1 MVEIRNLRTLVK
13 IAELGSYT
21 KAAQALGYAQST
33 LTFQVNAIEAHY
45 GRPVFDRTGKSLRL
59 TTFGSQLLES
69 ASDVLGKYEAL
80 EQLGKDDATP
90 QGCIRIGAP
99 ESLTMYRL
107 FPIIKEY
114 KAAYPQVEIR
124 LIDSPCEMLLKN
136 LSAGQLDIS
145 FILQPLHSDPN
156 LHVEELVREQM
167 CMIAPA
173 GHTQEDLLPEP
184 GQMVIYTEKQCSY
197 RQEFDR
203 YLRKHC
209 CVPANILETPSVEAI
224 KKYVRA
230 GLGVAY
236 LPYFAVRDAAE
247 DGTLRIAF
255 PEPDMPFVTQVV
267 YHQKKWLSPAME
279 AFLALTRA
287 YGRDWAAEECTQ

>member
-224 KKYVRA
+224 KNTSERDSVS
-230 GLGVAY
+230 LICLT
-236 LPYFAVRDAAE
+236 LPYAMRQRT
-247 DGTLRIAF
+247 GRCGLRF
-255 PEPDMPFVTQVV
+255 PSRICR
-267 YHQKKWLSPAME
+267 LSHRWCIIKRSGCRRRWRPSW
-279 AFLALTRA
+279 R
-287 YGRDWAAEECTQ
+287 